1 MNEFDEAET
10 ENESNKQQ
18 NNTMQSIP
26 LTTAMSTSIIHPIT
40 CTGMRQPIAA
50 RIRILVFWICAVSLT
65 GAMTMVGKPTS
76 TSRSLS
82 SQRIVKGLLDR
93 IKHNDRAGIA
103 ADNALP
109 FLVGNSTS
117 SNTQTP
123 MGLVL
128 PQAANEF
135 SKFPSYFSVTN
146 EEVRLLDQSHWSV
159 GQASEDWLVT
169 KRSKALQEVLES
181 IREKDSIPALR
192 GWRDEDF
199 AVRESFHA
207 PPKLIVERAAAVLFG
222 VPAYGVFVNGYT
234 CEDSSST
241 SPTHLW
247 IGTRS
252 PTKQT
257 WPSRWDSLAAGGLA
271 ARMLPKQ
278 AMINECIE
286 EAGIDP
292 VCLEENL
299 KAVSAISY
307 TGFNDD
313 GWGLKRDV
321 LFCFD
326 LQLPH
331 DFVPCAVD
339 GEMESFEKVP
349 IETLLELLA
358 EPICKEDDSDNRWK
372 PNVGVVLI
380 DFLLRHGFLDADDP
394 HYLELIGALRGA
406 KCA

>member
-1 MNEFDEAET
+1 
-10 ENESNKQQ
+10 
-18 NNTMQSIP
+18 
-26 LTTAMSTSIIHPIT
+26 
-40 CTGMRQPIAA
+40 
-50 RIRILVFWICAVSLT
+50 
-65 GAMTMVGKPTS
+65 MTMLGKTTS
-76 TSRSLS
+76 TGRSLS
-82 SQRIVKGLLDR
+82 SQRIIKRLLDR
-93 IKHNDRAGIA
+93 VKHNDRAGA
-103 ADNALP
+103 AAENALP
-109 FLVGNSTS
+109 FLVGNATNS
-117 SNTQTP
+117 SNETP

-135 SKFPSYFSVTN
+135 SKFQSYFSVTN
-146 EEVRLLDQSHWSV
+146 EEVRLLDQSDWSLE
-159 GQASEDWLVT
+159 EDNDSMLVT
-169 KRSKALQEVLES
+169 KRSRALQEVLES
-181 IREKDSIPALR
+181 IKEADSIPALR

-234 CEDSSST
+234 CEDEN
-241 SPTHLW
+241 SPSRPSHLW

-257 WPSRWDSLAAGGLA
+257 WPSRLDSLAAGGLA
-271 ARMLPKQ
+271 AGMLPKQ

-286 EAGIDP
+286 EAGIDIH
-292 VCLEENL
+292 CLEENL
-299 KAVSAISY
+299 QAVSAVSY

-326 LQLPH
+326 LQLPQT
-331 DFVPCAVD
+331 FVPSPVD
-339 GEMESFEKVP
+339 GEMESFEKLP
-349 IETLLELLA
+349 IATILELLA
-358 EPICKEDDSDNRWK
+358 EPICNQDDSDNRWK